1 MASVPDFDV
10 TQFDFKKLSVPVRIE
25 LIGKIWDSI
34 DDDKKPVMLSPAQG
48 AELDRRLEEHRRNP
62 DDAIPWEEVKA
73 GLRSRR
79 NVAKG

>member
-34 DDDKKPVMLSPAQG
+34 EDEELPITLSPAQR
-48 AELDRRLEEHRRNP
+48 AELDRRLANHRQNP
-62 DDAIPWEEVKA
+62 DDVIPWEEVKSE
-73 GLRSRR
+73 LRSRR